1 MEPKWWSVPEGV
13 AGQRVDKW
21 LAGQLPGI
29 SRSRIQG
36 WIDEGRVS
44 DDDGTLVRN
53 SPLRPGTRIRLLPPE
68 EASPDTFQPSPV
80 PLTVL
85 HEDEALVVIDKAPTQ
100 VVHPGAGTPAG
111 STLVEG
117 LVHRFGFSGEIDDP
131 TRPGVVHRLDRGTS
145 GLLVWTRTIEAQRHL
160 AAQFKARKVTK
171 EYLTVVQ
178 GKPRPVTGTIETPI
192 ARHPHSRTRMAVR
205 KDGKPAH
212 TDWALMHGGDGWSTL
227 RCQIHTGRT
236 HQIRVHLSSIGLPVA
251 GDRTY
256 GFKPTQWKDHP
267 PPDRPLLHASFLE
280 FVHPTSK
287 LTVSFH
293 APPPPDM
300 SEYCP

>member
-1 MEPKWWSVPEGV
+1 MEPKSWSVPEAE

-21 LAGQLPGI
+21 LAGQLPEI

-44 DDDGTLVRN
+44 DDRGILVRN
-53 SPLRPGTRIRLLPPE
+53 SPVRAGTLIRLLPPGE
-68 EASPDTFQPSPV
+68 TSPESFRPSPI
-80 PLTVL
+80 PIKVL
-85 HEDEALVVIDKAPTQ
+85 HEDEILVVIDKAPEQ
-100 VVHPGAGTPAG
+100 VVHPGAGTPPG

-117 LVHRFGFSGEIDDP
+117 LVHQFGFSGDVDDP
-131 TRPGVVHRLDRGTS
+131 ARPGVVHRLDRGTS
-145 GLLVWTRTIEAQRHL
+145 GLLVWTRTTEAQRHL
-160 AAQFKARKVTK
+160 TAQFKARKVSK
-171 EYLTVVQ
+171 EYLAVVQ
-178 GKPRPVTGTIETPI
+178 GKPRSVTGTIERPI
-192 ARHPHSRTRMAVR
+192 ARHPRSRTRMAVR
-205 KDGKPAH
+205 EDGKPAR
-212 TDWALMHGGDGWSTL
+212 TDWTLIHGGEDWSTL
-227 RCQIHTGRT
+227 RCRIYTGRT
-236 HQIRVHLSSIGLPVA
+236 HQIRVHLASVGLPVA

-256 GFKPTQWKDHP
+256 GFRPTQWKSHP
-267 PPDRPLLHASFLE
+267 APERPLLHAGFLK